1 MERPAEVNDALVA
14 TRPQPK
20 PDADTAEFWARL
32 DAGEFA
38 LQSCVSCERI
48 RFYPQPLCP
57 HCRSL
62 DYVWRAL
69 SGRGTVASWTIVHHA
84 VNAFFKPRVPY
95 SVVLVALEED
105 PSVRLIGNLSASS
118 EGRALHRGEPVQLR
132 ILKERPDEAT
142 VYEFE
147 LGSDLT

>member
-1 MERPAEVNDALVA
+1 MAA
-14 TRPQPK
+14 RPQPR

-38 LQSCVSCERI
+38 LQACDACGRI

-62 DYVWRAL
+62 DYTWKPL

-84 VNAFFKPRVPY
+84 VNAYFKPRVPY
-95 SVVLVALEED
+95 SVVLVSLEED
-105 PSVRLIGNLSASS
+105 PSVRLIGNLTASS
-118 EGRALHRGEPVQLR
+118 ERRPLHQGDRVQLR
-132 ILKERPDEAT
+132 ILDAQPDQAAM
-142 VYEFE
+142 YEFE
-147 LGSDLT
+147 TVDDLSAASADDLT